1 MLAKSDAHHK
11 WMRARIDSQRE
22 KMEATV
28 DVFNERLNKMDT
40 MDLDAN
46 QEIQRP

>member
-1 MLAKSDAHHK
+1 
-11 WMRARIDSQRE
+11 
-22 KMEATV
+22 MEATV